1 MTELPS
7 ATPPTPLWGP
17 SGLVPAI
24 AQDAADGRVLM
35 LAWMDAEALAVTL
48 ETGIVHFH
56 SRARDRLWRKGE
68 TSGHELRL
76 LDLALDCDSD
86 ALLLQVDPIGPTC
99 HRETRS
105 CFDPIGARAVVDLP
119 VLAQRG
125 PDSAPPE
132 PGGEG
137 FGWLETLW
145 STIAERAI
153 DRPAGSYT
161 TSLLDGGVDAVGRK
175 VTEEATEVLIAA
187 KDDAAAER
195 AGAGRTA
202 TRDALVGEVADLL
215 YHALVLL
222 AERHVAP
229 SAVIDV
235 LRGRD
240 IAPQR
245 ARSRSSDS

>member
-1 MTELPS
+1 MTLTDSGPS
-7 ATPPTPLWGP
+7 REPLWGP
-17 SGLVPAI
+17 NGLIPAI

-99 HRETRS
+99 HRATRS
-105 CFDPIGARAVVDLP
+105 CFDADGAPA
-119 VLAQRG
+119 
-125 PDSAPPE
+125 E
-132 PGGEG
+132 PTTQG
-137 FGWLETLW
+137 FGWLESLW
-145 STIAERAI
+145 ATIASRAAE
-153 DRPAGSYT
+153 RPAGSYT
-161 TSLLDGGVDAVGRK
+161 TSLLEGGVDAAGRK

-187 KDDAAAER
+187 KDDAAAEVSR
-195 AGAGRTA
+195 RDRSETQVALAGEA
-202 TRDALVGEVADLL
+202 ADLVF
-215 YHALVLL
+215 HALVLL
-222 AERHVAP
+222 AERDVPP

-235 LRGRD
+235 LRGRH
-240 IAPQR
+240 R
-245 ARSRSSDS
+245 G

>member
-1 MTELPS
+1 MTALPP
-7 ATPPTPLWGP
+7 APPPTPLWGP
-17 SGLVPAI
+17 NGLVPAI

-105 CFDPIGARAVVDLP
+105 CFDPAGAPAVGDLP
-119 VLAQRG
+119 ALANRG
-125 PDSAPPE
+125 TASAPPE

-161 TSLLDGGVDAVGRK
+161 ATVLNGGVDAVGRK

-187 KDDAAAER
+187 KDDAAAE
-195 AGAGRTA
+195 GAGRDRGE
-202 TRDALVGEVADLL
+202 TRAALAGETADLVF
-215 YHALVLL
+215 HALVLL
-222 AERHVAP
+222 AERNVAP

-235 LRGRD
+235 LR
-240 IAPQR
+240 
-245 ARSRSSDS
+245 SRRRG